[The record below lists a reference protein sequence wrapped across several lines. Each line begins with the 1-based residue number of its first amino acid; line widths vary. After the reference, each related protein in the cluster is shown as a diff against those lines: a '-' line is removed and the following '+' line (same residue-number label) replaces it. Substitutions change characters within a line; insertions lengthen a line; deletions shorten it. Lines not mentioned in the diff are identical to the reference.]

1 MSTTYAP
8 PVSPEEYL
16 VRERAA
22 EYKSEYHGGEVVA
35 MVGATGAHLR
45 IVRGM
50 VLALGPQVEGGR
62 CEMFFNDCMVRLAED
77 WFVYPDI
84 VVSCGGADLQDGRLL
99 TNPTLVVEV
108 LSPSTEK
115 KDRGEKAEAYRAV
128 PTMREYLL
136 LAQNRVRAELY
147 RREPDGRW
155 ECTVLQSL
163 DDVLT
168 LESIGCELRVADV
181 YKYAFQGRQ

>member
-1 MSTTYAP
+1 MSTTTYP
-8 PVSPEEYL
+8 PVTPEEYL

-22 EYKSEYHGGEVVA
+22 ECKTEYHGGELVV
-35 MVGATGAHLR
+35 MTGASGAHLR
-45 IVRGM
+45 IARGT
-50 VLALGPQVEGGR
+50 VLALGLQLEGGP
-62 CEMFFNDCMVRLAED
+62 CEMFFSDCMVNLAED

-84 VVSCGGADLQDGRLL
+84 VVACGGADLRDNRLL
-99 TNPTLVVEV
+99 MNPTLVVEV
-108 LSPSTEK
+108 LSPSTER
-115 KDRGEKAEAYRAV
+115 KDRGEKGDAYRAV

-147 RREPDGRW
+147 RRQPDGRW

-168 LESIGCELRVADV
+168 LASIGCELRLADA
-181 YKYAFQGRQ
+181 YRYAFQAGQ